1 MNTISW
7 IRLAGGTCA
16 LALLGGAAAFAQDIP
31 AEPVPAPSA
40 VEVPATTPP
49 AAAEP
54 TPVVEAPV
62 EEEAPAKPAKAPP
75 AYRGSDMREAFKD
88 AGSSRF
94 GIAGRVNK
102 MPAKKSLKREKGAWK
117 RDVELGIDT
126 ARGNRDVLR
135 VDGAVRA
142 AKETEANYYFL
153 KAAGRYGESDDEKD
167 AENATAEAK
176 LQHKLTERTYAAL
189 DGNVFHDRLADL
201 SYRARGSLSLGRHF
215 VWSDRTVLSAE
226 LGPGYVAER
235 KGGEEEGFLAGRAAQ
250 YLEFLVTDSLQI
262 WQTAEF
268 VQNLEDSA
276 VYFVNAELGL
286 ETVLVSSLSLRF
298 TVEDRYDSR
307 PAEGKEAN
315 DLITSTAL
323 SWSF

>member
-1 MNTISW
+1 MKTISLK
-7 IRLAGGTCA
+7 RLAWGWCA
-16 LALLGGAAAFAQDIP
+16 LALLGAAAVRAQ
-31 AEPVPAPSA
+31 EPEDVPA
-40 VEVPATTPP
+40 VEP
-49 AAAEP
+49 AAAESN
-54 TPVVEAPV
+54 APPAAEPPAETV
-62 EEEAPAKPAKAPP
+62 APSPPAKPSPI
-75 AYRGSDMREAFKD
+75 YRGADMQDAFKG

-94 GIAGRVNK
+94 GMSGRVNK
-102 MPAKKSLKREKGAWK
+102 LPAKKSLKREKDAWK

-126 ARGNRDVLR
+126 ARGNRDILR
-135 VDGAVRA
+135 VDGSVRA
-142 AKETEANYYFL
+142 AKETEENYYFL

-167 AENATAEAK
+167 AENATGEAK

-189 DGNVFHDRLADL
+189 DGNLFHDRLADL

-215 VWSDRTVLSAE
+215 IASDRTVLSAE

-250 YLEFLVTDSLQI
+250 YLEFLVTDSLQV
-262 WQTAEF
+262 WQTVEF

-276 VYFVNAELGL
+276 VFFVNAELGL

-298 TVEDRYDSR
+298 TVEDRYDSN
-307 PAEGKEAN
+307 PADGKEAN
-315 DLITSTAL
+315 DLLTATAL